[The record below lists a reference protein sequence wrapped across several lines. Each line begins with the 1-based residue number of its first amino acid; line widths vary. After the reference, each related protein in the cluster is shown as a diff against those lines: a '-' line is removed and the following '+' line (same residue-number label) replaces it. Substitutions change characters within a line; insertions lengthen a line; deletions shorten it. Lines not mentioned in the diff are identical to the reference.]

1 MAHVPSQGRR
11 RAYKK
16 RVVMD
21 QLASL
26 PKLRSNRTMTIAITL
41 VPFYYCY
48 HCYYYDYVN
57 ILELLHLLL
66 LLLLPLGYYY

>member
-21 QLASL
+21 QLATL

-41 VPFYYCY
+41 VLFYYC
-48 HCYYYDYVN
+48 
-57 ILELLHLLL
+57 I
-66 LLLLPLGYYY
+66 LLLPLLLL